1 MTDWPIQ
8 AQLDRL
14 WRRVLTSIAP
24 VQITATDDTGPIH
37 KAQISIHGTPE
48 NVDNVGVM
56 HFYGLASHAMPGT
69 DATAMFIHGRR
80 DNPIIVATGNQEH
93 RLRNLEVGEVALY
106 DSNGSVIKLAKNGDI
121 AIVAGSGNISISAKS
136 GNATVTIDGDL
147 KVTGEIT
154 RGQGTSDQVT
164 LGHHTHS
171 HGSPPDPGT

>member
-1 MTDWPIQ
+1 M
-8 AQLDRL
+8 
-14 WRRVLTSIAP
+14 LTSIAP

-48 NVDNVGVM
+48 SVDNVGVM

-106 DSNGSVIKLAKNGDI
+106 DQNGSVIKLAKNGDI
-121 AIVAGSGNISISAKS
+121 TIVAGSGNISISAKS
-136 GNATVTIDGDL
+136 GNATVTINGDL

-164 LGHHTHS
+164 LGQHTH
-171 HGSPPDPGT
+171 GEPGRRRYAIKPDPGT